1 MSTPVAAVK
10 ARSDE
15 TAMSDTAGRFRPPRV
30 DFANFKPLHF
40 LWQLDGKVATV
51 TLNRPERK
59 NPLTLES
66 YGELRDAFRDL
77 VYADG
82 IKSVVITGAGG
93 NFCSGGDVHE
103 IIGPL
108 V

>member
-15 TAMSDTAGRFRPPRV
+15 TAMFDTAGRFRPPRV
-30 DFANFKPLHF
+30 DFTDFKPRHF

-66 YGELRDAFRDL
+66 YASCGTP
-77 VYADG
+77 
-82 IKSVVITGAGG
+82 SVTSSTPTA
-93 NFCSGGDVHE
+93 SRAW
-103 IIGPL
+103 
-108 V
+108 

>member
-40 LWQLDGKVATV
+40 LWQLDGKVATAAWGY
-51 TLNRPERK
+51 RWGRGRR
-59 NPLTLES
+59 S
-66 YGELRDAFRDL
+66 
-77 VYADG
+77 
-82 IKSVVITGAGG
+82 
-93 NFCSGGDVHE
+93 
-103 IIGPL
+103 
-108 V
+108 